1 VFLTYAHYTPQG
13 RLFYIGKGSSERRA
27 HYFGGR
33 NNYWN
38 KIVAKYGTPEVQV
51 LAHWDTEEE
60 ALSHEVL
67 LISCYRDMGYELAN
81 LTDGGEGTSGY
92 KHTEEHRRKNSEY
105 RLGKPATWNIGRK
118 HTAKTKAKCGAVNL
132 GKKHTKEHNLKISSR
147 LVGNSYAAG
156 NTNNRKY
163 RWIGT
168 HIESGKVIMFEGSEA
183 LNKAGFQHANII
195 NCISGERKSHKGYTW
210 SKEKLEIA

>member
-1 VFLTYAHYTPQG
+1 MFLTYAHYTPQG

-38 KIVAKYGTPEVQV
+38 KVVAKYGTPEVQV

-67 LISCYRDMGYELAN
+67 LISCFREMGYGLAN

-105 RLGKPATWNIGRK
+105 RLGKPAVWNIGRK
-118 HTAKTKAKCGAVNL
+118 HTEETKAKCG
-132 GKKHTKEHNLKISSR
+132 LKNIGRPTSEKQKQIAR
-147 LVGNSYAAG
+147 QVHKGNKYAAG

-168 HIESGKVIMFEGSEA
+168 HIESGEVIMFEGAEA
-183 LNKAGFQHANII
+183 LNKAGFQHSNII
-195 NCISGERKSHKGYTW
+195 NCINGKRKSHKGYTW
-210 SKEKLEIA
+210 SKEELGDA

>member
-1 VFLTYAHYTPQG
+1 MFCTYAHYTPQG
-13 RLFYIGKGSSERRA
+13 KLFYIGKGNSPARA
-27 HYFGGR
+27 NYFSGR

-38 KIVAKYGTPEVQV
+38 KVVAKYGKPDVQI

-67 LISCYRDMGYELAN
+67 LISCFREMGHQLCN
-81 LTDGGEGTSGY
+81 ITDGGGGTSGY
-92 KHTEEHRRKNSEY
+92 VHTEEHRRKNSLAK
-105 RLGKPATWNIGRK
+105 LGKPAVWNIGRK
-118 HTAKTKAKCGAVNL
+118 HTVETKTKCGAVNL

-147 LVGNSYAAG
+147 LIGNSYAAG

-168 HIESGKVIMFEGSEA
+168 HIESGEVIMFEGAEA
-183 LNKAGFQHANII
+183 LNKAGFQHSNII
-195 NCISGERKSHKGYTW
+195 NCINGKRKSHKGYTW
-210 SKEKLEIA
+210 TKEELDSL

>member
-1 VFLTYAHYTPQG
+1 MFLTYAHYTPQG

-38 KIVAKYGTPEVQV
+38 KVVAKYGTPEVQV

-67 LISCYRDMGYELAN
+67 LISCFRDMGYELAN

-105 RLGKPATWNIGRK
+105 RLGKPAVWNIGRK
-118 HTAKTKAKCGAVNL
+118 HTEETK
-132 GKKHTKEHNLKISSR
+132 LKISIAQTGKTASDKQR
-147 LVGNSYAAG
+147 QVASLIHKGNKFAAG

-168 HIESGKVIMFEGSEA
+168 HIESGKIIMFEGSEA
-183 LNKAGFQHANII
+183 LNKAGFQHANVIKCI
-195 NCISGERKSHKGYTW
+195 NGKRKSHKGYTW
-210 SKEKLEIA
+210 TKEELETA